1 MHNVSLMGY
10 ENIRRFMFWG
20 AVLYFYNLLKEK
32 PEDFY
37 KLEKAIL
44 LSSTTFVIAALTQ
57 HLLAPE
63 NPSHLTFGNINLSAE
78 FIGFALSF
86 QFGHLAQLW
95 KNGQKSTPFN
105 LLSALS
111 ICYLYIANCRSI
123 FIGVFLM
130 IIFSFVFFRKN
141 AFEIIKIIIFSTL
154 FIVFLN
160 SFVFYKT
167 I

>member
-95 KNGQKSTPFN
+95 KDGKKSTSFN
-105 LLSALS
+105 LD
-111 ICYLYIANCRSI
+111 
-123 FIGVFLM
+123 FGHFL
-130 IIFSFVFFRKN
+130 IWRRR
-141 AFEIIKIIIFSTL
+141 
-154 FIVFLN
+154 
-160 SFVFYKT
+160 
-167 I
+167 